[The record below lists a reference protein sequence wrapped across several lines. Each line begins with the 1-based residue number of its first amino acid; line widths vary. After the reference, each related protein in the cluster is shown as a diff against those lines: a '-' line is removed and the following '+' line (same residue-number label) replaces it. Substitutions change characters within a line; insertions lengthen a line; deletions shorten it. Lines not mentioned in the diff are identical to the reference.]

1 MKKVISDQ
9 EVEAI
14 YKMYKEDKK
23 ISDIAKAFGVTNST
37 IYTRLNRRYG
47 PLGKERAVNK
57 RKYTVDESFFEIIDT
72 QEKAYVMGWF
82 YSDGSNSVSPN
93 VAKIDVA
100 ADSEDILHKIKE
112 AIGSNAR
119 IKPIKNS
126 ANSYAGENAQML
138 YRLGIYNKLV
148 SKQIAALGI
157 CGNMTY
163 TRTWPEW
170 LSEDLEPHFIRGLI
184 DGDGCISI
192 GKKKGFTISYYG
204 TKMMCEGFSKVLSK
218 IGVDHRH
225 QTDKNGHHFI
235 RIMKQAECVKFAD
248 YIYNDATIYL
258 NRKHDKYL
266 EIKTIMEDKEL
277 KKSAQKS
284 NALAMV

>member
-138 YRLGIYNKLV
+138 YRLGIYNKVV

-192 GKKKGFTISYYG
+192 SKKKGFLIGYWG
-204 TKMMCEGFSKVLSK
+204 TAMMCDGLSKVLTK
-218 IGVDHRH
+218 VGVDHKH
-225 QTDKNGHHFI
+225 KIDKKGHHYI
-235 RIMKQAECVKFAD
+235 RITKQAECLKFAD
-248 YIYNDATIYL
+248 YIYKDSTIYL
-258 NRKHDKYL
+258 ARKFENYKRMKAIRDEKD
-266 EIKTIMEDKEL
+266 IKKRT
-277 KKSAQKS
+277 KKLTS
-284 NALAMV
+284 LAMV

>member
-1 MKKVISDQ
+1 LKKVISDQ

-14 YKMYKEDKK
+14 YKMYKDGTKV
-23 ISDIAKAFGVTNST
+23 SDIAKDFGVTNST

-72 QEKAYVMGWF
+72 QEKAYIMGWF

-93 VAKIDVA
+93 IAKIDVA
-100 ADSEDILHKIKE
+100 EDSVDILIKIRE
-112 AIGSNAR
+112 VIGSNAR
-119 IKPIKNS
+119 IIPMKNS

-138 YRLGIYNKLV
+138 YRLGIYNKKV

-157 CGNMTY
+157 CGNVTY

-225 QTDKNGHHFI
+225 KIDKNGHHSI

-266 EIKTIMEDKEL
+266 EIKTIMEDKEQ
-277 KKSAQKS
+277 KRAQKS
-284 NALAMV
+284 DSLAMV

>member
-14 YKMYKEDKK
+14 YKMYKDGTKV
-23 ISDIAKAFGVTNST
+23 SDIAKDFGVTNST

-72 QEKAYVMGWF
+72 QEKAYIMGWF

-93 VAKIDVA
+93 IAKIDVA
-100 ADSEDILHKIKE
+100 EDSVDILIKIRE
-112 AIGSNAR
+112 VIGSNAR
-119 IKPIKNS
+119 IIPMKNS

-138 YRLGIYNKLV
+138 YRLGIYNKKV

-157 CGNMTY
+157 CGNVTY

-192 GKKKGFTISYYG
+192 SKKKGFLIGYWG
-204 TKMMCEGFSKVLSK
+204 TAMMCDGLSKVLTK
-218 IGVDHRH
+218 VGVDHKH
-225 QTDKNGHHFI
+225 KIDKKGHHFI
-235 RIMKQAECVKFAD
+235 RITKQSDCLKFAD
-248 YIYNDATIYL
+248 YIYKDSTIYL

-266 EIKTIMEDKEL
+266 EIKTLMDNKEKEKRARKL
-277 KKSAQKS
+277 KS
-284 NALAMV
+284 LELV

>member
-14 YKMYKEDKK
+14 YKMYKDGTKV
-23 ISDIAKAFGVTNST
+23 SDIAKDFGVTNST

-47 PLGKERAVNK
+47 PLGKGRAVNK
-57 RKYTVDESFFEIIDT
+57 RKYTVDESFFETIDT
-72 QEKAYVMGWF
+72 PEKAYIMGWF

-93 VAKIDVA
+93 IAKIDVA
-100 ADSEDILHKIKE
+100 EDSADILIKIRE

-119 IKPIKNS
+119 IIPIKNS
-126 ANSYAGENAQML
+126 ANSYAGEKAQML
-138 YRLGIYNKLV
+138 YRLGIYNKVV
-148 SKQIAALGI
+148 SNQIAALGI
-157 CGNMTY
+157 SGNVTY

-170 LSEDLEPHFIRGLI
+170 LTEDLEPHFIRGLI

-192 GKKKGFTISYYG
+192 SKKKGFTISYYG
-204 TKMMCEGFSKVLSK
+204 TKMMCEGLSEVLSK
-218 IGVDHRH
+218 IGVEHRH
-225 QTDKNGHHFI
+225 KIDKNGHHFI

-266 EIKTIMEDKEL
+266 EIKTIMKDKEL
-277 KKSAQKS
+277 KKSVQKS
-284 NALAMV
+284 DSFAMV

>member
-14 YKMYKEDKK
+14 YKMYKDGTKV
-23 ISDIAKAFGVTNST
+23 SDIAKDFGVTNST

-72 QEKAYVMGWF
+72 QEKAYIMGWF

-93 VAKIDVA
+93 IAKIDVA
-100 ADSEDILHKIKE
+100 EDSVDILIKIRE
-112 AIGSNAR
+112 VIGSNAR
-119 IKPIKNS
+119 IIPMKNS

-138 YRLGIYNKLV
+138 YRLGIYNKKV

-157 CGNMTY
+157 CGNVTY

-225 QTDKNGHHFI
+225 KIDKNGHHSI

-266 EIKTIMEDKEL
+266 EIKTIMEDKEQ
-277 KKSAQKS
+277 KRAQKS
-284 NALAMV
+284 DSLAMV

>member
-14 YKMYKEDKK
+14 YKMYKDGTKV
-23 ISDIAKAFGVTNST
+23 SDIAKDFGVTNST

-72 QEKAYVMGWF
+72 QEKAYIMGWF

-93 VAKIDVA
+93 IAKIDVA
-100 ADSEDILHKIKE
+100 EDSVDILIKIRE
-112 AIGSNAR
+112 VIGSNAR
-119 IKPIKNS
+119 IIPMKNS
-126 ANSYAGENAQML
+126 ANSYAGESAQTL
-138 YRLGIYNKLV
+138 YRLGIYNKRV

-157 CGNMTY
+157 CGNVTY

-170 LSEDLEPHFIRGLI
+170 LTEDLEPHFIRGLI

-192 GKKKGFTISYYG
+192 SKKKGFLIGYWG
-204 TKMMCEGFSKVLSK
+204 TEMMCEGLSKVLKK
-218 IGVDHRH
+218 IGVEHRH
-225 QTDKNGHHFI
+225 KMDKKGHHYI
-235 RIMKQAECVKFAD
+235 RITKQAECLKFAD
-248 YIYNDATIYL
+248 YIYKDSTIYL
-258 NRKHDKYL
+258 ARKFENYKRMKAIRDEKD
-266 EIKTIMEDKEL
+266 IKKRT
-277 KKSAQKS
+277 KKLTS
-284 NALAMV
+284 LAMV

>member
-1 MKKVISDQ
+1 LKKVISDQ

-14 YKMYKEDKK
+14 YKMYKDGTKV
-23 ISDIAKAFGVTNST
+23 SDIAKDFGVTNST

-72 QEKAYVMGWF
+72 QEKAYIIGWF

-93 VAKIDVA
+93 IAKIDVA
-100 ADSEDILHKIKE
+100 EDSVDILIKIRE
-112 AIGSNAR
+112 VIGSNAR
-119 IKPIKNS
+119 IIPMKNS

-138 YRLGIYNKLV
+138 YRLGIYNKKV

-157 CGNMTY
+157 CGNVTY

-225 QTDKNGHHFI
+225 KIDKNGHHSI

-266 EIKTIMEDKEL
+266 EIKTIMEDKEQ
-277 KKSAQKS
+277 KRAQKLKS
-284 NALAMV
+284 LAMV